1 LPAADENHSPSGR
14 LTYLDGWR
22 AVATAFVL
30 FDHFGSSRY
39 FNTGIVGVEFFFV
52 LSGRL
57 MAQMLFVERMPLGTF
72 YFRRFSR
79 VWPSLACLIG
89 VLLVLSRFVPSLGVG
104 LPQALFALTFTFNYA
119 VQFGFSTQPI
129 DHVWSLC
136 IEEHSYL
143 FLGLLAAFTGDKPRT
158 RWTILLVAIALCVA
172 DGAVSTFVFKE
183 DYVQTYWRSDVR
195 IASVL
200 LGAACFLGVGN
211 GRLRLGGWVVPAL
224 LVVGIALNVKFAP
237 DPLKYSLGT
246 LCLALFVSNIER
258 APAQIRTM
266 LSWTPLVW
274 IGLISYSLYLW
285 QQPFA
290 FDLSRAIVPRTAHF
304 VLAVLAGIAGFY
316 FVERRSRRWLNSR
329 PPPWARGASTRSG

>member
-1 LPAADENHSPSGR
+1 LPAADENHSASGR
-14 LTYLDGWR
+14 LAYLDGWR
-22 AVATAFVL
+22 AVAIAFVL

-57 MAQMLFVERMPLGTF
+57 MAQMLYVERVPLGRF

-89 VLLVLSRFVPSLGVG
+89 VLLVWSHFVPSLGVG
-104 LPQALFALTFTFNYA
+104 LAQALFALTFTFNYA
-119 VQFGFSTQPI
+119 AQFGFSTQPI
-129 DHVWSLC
+129 DHIWSLC

-143 FLGLLAAFTGDKPRT
+143 FLGLLAAFARDRPRT
-158 RWTILLVAIALCVA
+158 LWAVLSVAIALCVA
-172 DGAVSTFVFKE
+172 DGTVSTIVFKQ

-200 LGAACFLGVGN
+200 LGAACFLAVRN
-211 GRLRLGGWVVPAL
+211 GRLRLGGLVVPAL
-224 LVVGIALNVKFAP
+224 LLVGVVLNAKVVP
-237 DPLKYSLGT
+237 DPIKYSAGT
-246 LCLALFVSNIER
+246 LCLALFVSNVER
-258 APAQIRTM
+258 APARVRDV
-266 LSWTPLVW
+266 LSWKPLVW

-304 VLAVLAGIAGFY
+304 ALAVLAGIVAFY
-316 FVERRSRRWLNSR
+316 LVERGSRRWLNSHA
-329 PPPWARGASTRSG
+329 PPWARPTPR